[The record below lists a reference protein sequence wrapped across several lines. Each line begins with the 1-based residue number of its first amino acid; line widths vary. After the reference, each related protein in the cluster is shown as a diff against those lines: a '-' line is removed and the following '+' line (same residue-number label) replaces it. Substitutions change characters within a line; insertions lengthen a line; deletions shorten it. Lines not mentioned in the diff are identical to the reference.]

1 MRKSFCACRRKAVD
15 IPDHCLHDCSP
26 SLPTEVGFGMPQAGS
41 IKSLPEKIQCLPL
54 PNLSR
59 AGIVVS
65 SLQRF
70 FRGVAII
77 TKPEPNGGKPSEISP
92 DRTFR
97 SLWGLFLPQII
108 TGNLARKSHQ
118 SNSFLYSAYAGKK
131 LYNTVG

>member
-1 MRKSFCACRRKAVD
+1 M
-15 IPDHCLHDCSP
+15 
-26 SLPTEVGFGMPQAGS
+26 
-41 IKSLPEKIQCLPL
+41 
-54 PNLSR
+54 
-59 AGIVVS
+59 
-65 SLQRF
+65 
-70 FRGVAII
+70 I

>member
-1 MRKSFCACRRKAVD
+1 MSALDLAGMRKSFCACRRKAVD

-26 SLPTEVGFGMPQAGS
+26 SLHYKIS
-41 IKSLPEKIQCLPL
+41 SRKIQCLPL